1 MAEKQGTSLAGV
13 AGMASSVVAQL
24 AELWLTTAEELVS
37 AARQPGGEAG
47 LVSFL
52 RLPADQVEALVNAA
66 VDVLPAD
73 VSFEDEEPFE
83 LALGALAI
91 DDVASPD
98 DEPVSF
104 ADLPDEVDLHAT
116 MPAVRNQ
123 GSRGTCVAHA
133 AAAVREFLT
142 GASSTGANL
151 SEQFLYW
158 ACKQRDGHPSDFG
171 TWIKDAMAVLQDTGV
186 CPETVWPYN
195 KAVIAHN
202 EGQGPPPAGAQA
214 QAAPFKVISTKK
226 LEARWLQGLKEALA
240 DGQPVAFSVSI
251 FQSWQNPWT
260 FRNGD
265 IRLPLPGEKN
275 LGGHAMCMVGYADDD
290 DVPGGGYFIV
300 RNSWGEAF
308 GQQGKIAPG
317 YCRLPYA
324 FVQQN
329 GWEAYTA
336 RL

>member
-13 AGMASSVVAQL
+13 AGMSSSVVAQL

-52 RLPADQVEALVNAA
+52 GLPADQVEALVNTA

-73 VSFEDEEPFE
+73 VSFEQ
-83 LALGALAI
+83 
-91 DDVASPD
+91 
-98 DEPVSF
+98 
-104 ADLPDEVDLHAT
+104 VDLHAT

-123 GSRGTCVAHA
+123 GNRGTCVSHA
-133 AAAVREFLT
+133 AIAVREFLT
-142 GASSTGANL
+142 GAGSPSANL

-158 ACKQRDGHPSDFG
+158 ACKQRDGHPADGG
-171 TWIKDAMAVLQDTGV
+171 TWIKVAMAVLQDTGV
-186 CPETVWPYN
+186 CPEPIWPYN
-195 KAVIAHN
+195 KALVANN
-202 EGQGPPPAGAQA
+202 EGQGPPPANAQA
-214 QAAPFKVISTKK
+214 QAAPFKVISTKQ
-226 LEARWLQGLKEALA
+226 LQARWLQDLKGALA

-260 FRNGD
+260 YRNGD
-265 IRLPLPGEKN
+265 IRLPLPGERN

>member
-1 MAEKQGTSLAGV
+1 MAEKQGTPLVGV
-13 AGMASSVVAQL
+13 TGIPSSVVDSL

-37 AARQPGGEAG
+37 AARQPDGEAS
-47 LVSFL
+47 LVTFL
-52 RLPADQVEALVNAA
+52 GLPASQVEAVVNAA

-73 VSFEDEEPFE
+73 VSFDEEE
-83 LALGALAI
+83 LVDLPLGALPV

-104 ADLPDEVDLHAT
+104 ADLPPAVDLRAQL
-116 MPAVRNQ
+116 PAVRNQ

-142 GASSTGANL
+142 GATSASADL

-158 ACKQRDGHPSDFG
+158 ACKQRDGHPSQFG
-171 TWIKDAMAVLQDTGV
+171 TWIRVAMAVLLDTGI
-186 CPETVWPYN
+186 CPETVWPYK
-195 KAVIAHN
+195 KAVVANN
-202 EGQGPPPAGAQA
+202 EGQGPPPANAEAQS
-214 QAAPFKVISTKK
+214 APFKVISTKK
-226 LEARWLQGLKEALA
+226 LEARWLHGLKEALA

-251 FQSWQNPWT
+251 FQSWQNPWS
-260 FRNGD
+260 FRTGD
-265 IRLPLPGEKN
+265 VRLPLPGEKD
-275 LGGHAMCMVGYADDD
+275 LGGHAMVMVGYTDDH

-300 RNSWGEAF
+300 RNSWGERY

-324 FVQQN
+324 FVQQY
-329 GWEAYTA
+329 GWEAFTA
-336 RL
+336 RT

>member
-1 MAEKQGTSLAGV
+1 MAEKQGTPLSGV
-13 AGMASSVVAQL
+13 TGIPSTVADRL

-37 AARQPGGEAG
+37 AARQPDGEASLVTFLG
-47 LVSFL
+47 LSANQL
-52 RLPADQVEALVNAA
+52 ETIVNAA
-66 VDVLPAD
+66 VDMLPAD
-73 VSFEDEEPFE
+73 VSFDDEEPFE
-83 LALGALAI
+83 LTLGALPI

-98 DEPVSF
+98 DEPVAF
-104 ADLPDEVDLHAT
+104 ADLPQTVDLRAKL
-116 MPAVRNQ
+116 PAVRNQ
-123 GSRGTCVAHA
+123 GNRGTCVAHA

-142 GASSTGANL
+142 GASSTGADL

-171 TWIKDAMAVLQDTGV
+171 TWIKVAMAVLQDTGV
-186 CPETVWPYN
+186 CPEPVWSYN
-195 KAVIAHN
+195 RAVIVNN
-202 EGQGPPPAGAQA
+202 EGQGPPPANAQT

-251 FQSWQNPWT
+251 FQSWQSPWT

-275 LGGHAMCMVGYADDD
+275 LGGHAMVMAGYADDD

-300 RNSWGEAF
+300 RNSWGELF
-308 GQQGKIAPG
+308 GQQGKVAPG

-324 FVQQN
+324 FVQQH
-329 GWEAYTA
+329 GWEAFTA
-336 RL
+336 RV

>member
-1 MAEKQGTSLAGV
+1 MAEKQGTPLAGV
-13 AGMASSVVAQL
+13 TGISSSVVDSL

-37 AARQPGGEAG
+37 AARQAGGEAG
-47 LVSFL
+47 LVSL
-52 RLPADQVEALVNAA
+52 LGLPATQVEAMVNAA

-73 VSFEDEEPFE
+73 VSFDEEEIIE
-83 LALGALAI
+83 LSLGALPI
-91 DDVASPD
+91 EDVASPD

-104 ADLPDEVDLHAT
+104 ADLPQTVDLRSIL
-116 MPAVRNQ
+116 PAVRNQ
-123 GSRGTCVAHA
+123 GDRGTCVAHA

-142 GASSTGANL
+142 GASSTGADL

-171 TWIKDAMAVLQDTGV
+171 TWIKVAMAVLHDTGV

-195 KAVIAHN
+195 KAVIANN
-202 EGQGPPPAGAQA
+202 EGQGPPPASAQA
-214 QAAPFKVISTKK
+214 EAAPFKVISTKK

-260 FRNGD
+260 YRNGD
-265 IRLPLPGEKN
+265 IRLPLPGEEN
-275 LGGHAMCMVGYADDD
+275 LGGHAMCMVGYADDH

-308 GQQGKIAPG
+308 GQQGKVAPG

-324 FVQQN
+324 FVQQHA
-329 GWEAYTA
+329 WEAFTA